1 MLEVAKHRTSLGK
14 STDVLHRKYG
24 CLPQR
29 SPMFLISEK
38 GKVLNTDLSDLT
50 DFTLRATYTP
60 LAMYAPSVVYIS
72 LNQLGKSPSLTPGPM
87 SLLSSPRKKFWK
99 NILHFLHPYPRI
111 LVFTGDFGCRIG
123 CRIAFPGVG

>member
-1 MLEVAKHRTSLGK
+1 MGVGIVEYFPKTFFVERGREKLHIAPEVTKHRTSLGK

-50 DFTLRATYTP
+50 DFTLRT
-60 LAMYAPSVVYIS
+60 
-72 LNQLGKSPSLTPGPM
+72 
-87 SLLSSPRKKFWK
+87 
-99 NILHFLHPYPRI
+99 
-111 LVFTGDFGCRIG
+111 
-123 CRIAFPGVG
+123 